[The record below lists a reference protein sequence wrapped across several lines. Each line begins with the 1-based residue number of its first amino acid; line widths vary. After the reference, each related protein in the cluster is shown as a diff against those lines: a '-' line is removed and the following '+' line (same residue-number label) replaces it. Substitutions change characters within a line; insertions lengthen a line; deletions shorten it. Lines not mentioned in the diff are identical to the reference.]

1 MKRILIEALAVAAV
15 VATVNLLAGCA
26 TVGNGQLDLDTG
38 TLAEAAVAGAS
49 GDYVKAVAKIAT
61 LIEKRKQATIEL
73 DEAMKAAGFTPS
85 LTMYFDG
92 AVIED
97 HKRFSKEERWS
108 KLTVGENSVTS
119 PAEVEDEK
127 WIDDILGAAE
137 GVDLGSVLVSE

>member
-1 MKRILIEALAVAAV
+1 MKRILAILSLAI
-15 VATVNLLAGCA
+15 LASGCA
-26 TVGNGQLDLDTG
+26 TIGDGKLDLDTG
-38 TLAEAAVAGAS
+38 TMIEAGAAAAG
-49 GDYVKAVAKIAT
+49 GDYVKAIAKIAS

-73 DEAMKAAGFTPS
+73 DAALKAAGFTPS

-137 GVDLGSVLVSE
+137 GVDLGSVLVPE